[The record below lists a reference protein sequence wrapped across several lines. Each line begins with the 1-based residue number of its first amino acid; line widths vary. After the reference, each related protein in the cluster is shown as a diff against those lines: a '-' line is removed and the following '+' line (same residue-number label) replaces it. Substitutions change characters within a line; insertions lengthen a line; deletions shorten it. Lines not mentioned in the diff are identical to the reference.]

1 MTTLIAFIVLLSILV
16 VIHEGGHYIVL
27 RLCGV
32 HVDRFSVGM
41 GPVIFSKKDK
51 KGTEFAISAL
61 PLGGYVSYLSKKA
74 LDIDPELKS
83 KFTKEQLDNLFETK
97 PKWQR
102 ALVMFAGPLANFI
115 LAVVIFTFIFASQP
129 TLQTVFLV
137 SNDEAITSANI
148 QIDNNDELVAVGREN
163 VENPTDLRLALLS
176 KTGYSGPLEFKFK
189 SSKTKEVYVSSFNVI
204 DFLSTP
210 EEQETP
216 EKYLPFNLDIQISP
230 VVGRVEQG
238 KPAFVSGLTEGDEI
252 VSIDG
257 KNVFHFSQIS
267 QLIESSNKDKL
278 MISYIRNNTLYS
290 SELSLEYDENGKLI
304 DKIGV
309 SAYFSR
315 SLTNSFAKA
324 VHDTYNLSI
333 KTLLFIGKMISGNM
347 GTDNLSGP
355 VGIAKMSG
363 EAASA
368 GVLPFLYLM
377 AILSI
382 SLGVLN
388 LLPIPV
394 LDGGHLTML
403 AYEAVVGKPL
413 PERIEAFAYNVGGI
427 LLLLI
432 IVFAVF
438 NDISRWLS

>member
-137 SNDEAITSANI
+137 SNDEVITSPNI

-176 KTGYSGPLEFKFK
+176 KTGYSGSLEFKFK
-189 SSKTKEVYVSSFNVI
+189 SSKTKEVYVSYFDVI

-315 SLTNSFAKA
+315 SFTNSFAKA

>member
-137 SNDEAITSANI
+137 SNDEVITSPNI

-176 KTGYSGPLEFKFK
+176 KTGYSGSLEFKFK
-189 SSKTKEVYVSSFNVI
+189 SSKTKEVYVSYFDVI

>member
-137 SNDEAITSANI
+137 SNDEAITSANT

-176 KTGYSGPLEFKFK
+176 KTGYSGPLEFRFK

-204 DFLSTP
+204 NFLSTP
-210 EEQETP
+210 EEQEIP

-230 VVGRVEQG
+230 VVGSVEQG

-278 MISYIRNNTLYS
+278 MISYMRNNTLYS

-315 SLTNSFAKA
+315 SFINSFAKA

>member
-137 SNDEAITSANI
+137 SNDEAITSPNI

-176 KTGYSGPLEFKFK
+176 KTGYSGPLE
-189 SSKTKEVYVSSFNVI
+189 
-204 DFLSTP
+204 
-210 EEQETP
+210 
-216 EKYLPFNLDIQISP
+216 
-230 VVGRVEQG
+230 
-238 KPAFVSGLTEGDEI
+238 
-252 VSIDG
+252 
-257 KNVFHFSQIS
+257 
-267 QLIESSNKDKL
+267 
-278 MISYIRNNTLYS
+278 
-290 SELSLEYDENGKLI
+290 LSLI
-304 DKIGV
+304 HI
-309 SAYFSR
+309 
-315 SLTNSFAKA
+315 
-324 VHDTYNLSI
+324 
-333 KTLLFIGKMISGNM
+333 
-347 GTDNLSGP
+347 
-355 VGIAKMSG
+355 
-363 EAASA
+363 
-368 GVLPFLYLM
+368 
-377 AILSI
+377 
-382 SLGVLN
+382 
-388 LLPIPV
+388 
-394 LDGGHLTML
+394 
-403 AYEAVVGKPL
+403 
-413 PERIEAFAYNVGGI
+413 
-427 LLLLI
+427 
-432 IVFAVF
+432 
-438 NDISRWLS
+438 

>member
-137 SNDEAITSANI
+137 SNDEAITSPNI

-176 KTGYSGPLEFKFK
+176 KTGYSGSLEFKFK
-189 SSKTKEVYVSSFNVI
+189 SSKTKEVYVSSFDVI

>member
-137 SNDEAITSANI
+137 SNDEVITSPNI

-278 MISYIRNNTLYS
+278 MISYLRNNTLYS

>member
-129 TLQTVFLV
+129 TLQSVFLV

-148 QIDNNDELVAVGREN
+148 QIENNDELVAVGREN

-278 MISYIRNNTLYS
+278 MISYLRNNTLYS

>member
-176 KTGYSGPLEFKFK
+176 KTGYSGSLEFKFK

>member
-137 SNDEAITSANI
+137 SNDEAITSPNI